1 MTYKTLTTSK
11 EIYSA
16 PATEVL
22 EISQEE
28 ILCVSKKGSTEDF
41 ELEDFEM

>member
-1 MTYKTLTTSK
+1 MTYTTLTTSK

-22 EISQEE
+22 AISQEE